1 MNEEDNKMSK
11 YIKND
16 TQKMLVDIIKS
27 MPCVSKLYIDYNND
41 NDLTMYVDFIDGE
54 KDYLYII
61 LHENHLNKVHHH
73 AHFESLITDALA
85 KILSRI
91 TGYLIVKYNGSVF
104 KSLEREEL

>member
-27 MPCVSKLYIDYNND
+27 MPCVSKLYIDYND
-41 NDLTMYVDFIDGE
+41 DDDLTMYVDFIDGE
-54 KDYLYII
+54 KDCRDII
-61 LHENHLNKVHHH
+61 LHKNHLHKIHHQ

-85 KILSRI
+85 NILSRI
-91 TGYLIVKYNGSVF
+91 TECLVVKYDGSGF